1 MTDQHPTDGRKPDG
15 EHPDGRGRHAERHA
29 DKHDADR
36 HHAEKHHEPK
46 PADEATAAV
55 VSLDTAGG
63 AMEPSAVPATAQS
76 GKIPVGP
83 ETLVRR
89 IFTGS
94 GMVSVLAVLLAL
106 ILGGLLIALTDK
118 QVGTTSTYLL
128 ARPTDFLSAVWNAA
142 TRSYVALFQGSVFNP
157 RGAGIGGQFAPLLET
172 LTIATPLITAGLGV
186 ALAFRAGLFNI
197 GAQGQIIMAGILAA
211 WVGFALHLPL
221 GLHLLLVL
229 AAGIIGGA
237 FWGGL
242 VGYLKART
250 GAHEVIVTIMFNYIA
265 LYLLRYLLNT
275 PAFQRPGETNPIS
288 PILDASAVY
297 PQIFGTQYRLHL
309 GFLLAIAATVFVW
322 WLLNRSTVGFEFRAV
337 GANPKA
343 AQTAGIN
350 VSRSTILVMA
360 IAGALAGLSGVAQ
373 VAGTEKVLTDGVAAT
388 YGFDAITVALLG
400 RSTPWG
406 TFAAGLLFGAFRAGA
421 VQMQIQTGTP
431 IDIVLVV
438 QSLIVL
444 FIAAPPLVR
453 AVFGLNPRR
462 RKQAPAG
469 KAKAAA
475 TTGGAA

>member
-1 MTDQHPTDGRKPDG
+1 MTEKRPHKHAAENHAVKP
-15 EHPDGRGRHAERHA
+15 
-29 DKHDADR
+29 
-36 HHAEKHHEPK
+36 HEPN
-46 PADEATAAV
+46 PAEEETAAV

-63 AMEPSAVPATAQS
+63 AMGPSAVPATAQS
-76 GKIPVGP
+76 GRLPGGP
-83 ETLVRR
+83 DTLARK

-94 GMVSVLAVLLAL
+94 GMVSALAVLLAL
-106 ILGGLLIALTDK
+106 IIGGLLIASTDK
-118 QVGTTSTYLL
+118 QVGATSTYLF
-128 ARPTDFLSAVWNAA
+128 ARPTDFLTAVWNAA

-157 RGAGIGGQFAPLLET
+157 RGAGIAVQFAPLMET

-211 WVGFALHLPL
+211 WVGFALHLPI

-237 FWGGL
+237 LWGGL
-242 VGYLKART
+242 VGLLKART
-250 GAHEVIVTIMFNYIA
+250 GAHEVILTIMFNYIA
-265 LYLLRYLLNT
+265 LYFLGYLLNT
-275 PAFQRPGETNPIS
+275 PAFRRPGESNPIS
-288 PILDASAVY
+288 PILDPSAVY
-297 PQIFGTQYRLHL
+297 PQILGSLYRLHL
-309 GFLLAIAATVFVW
+309 GFIVAIAATVLVW

-360 IAGALAGLSGVAQ
+360 MAGALAGLSGVAQ

-462 RKQAPAG
+462 KKPATAG
-469 KAKAAA
+469 KAQKAA

>member
-1 MTDQHPTDGRKPDG
+1 MPDEDRPKHADQHAKP
-15 EHPDGRGRHAERHA
+15 H
-29 DKHDADR
+29 
-36 HHAEKHHEPK
+36 EKSVAVE
-46 PADEATAAV
+46 ETAAV
-55 VSLDTAGG
+55 AAVDTAGG
-63 AMEPSAVPATAQS
+63 AISPSAVPATAQS
-76 GKIPVGP
+76 GKLPGGP
-83 ETLVRR
+83 DTLLRK

-94 GMVSVLAVLLAL
+94 GVVSVLAVLLAL
-106 ILGGLLIALTDK
+106 ILGGLLIAATDER
-118 QVGTTSTYLL
+118 VATTSGYLF

-142 TRSYVALFQGSVFNP
+142 TRSYIALFQGSVFNP
-157 RGAGIGGQFAPLLET
+157 RGSGLAVQFAPLMET

-229 AAGIIGGA
+229 VAGIVGGA
-237 FWGGL
+237 LWGGL
-242 VGYLKART
+242 VGLLKART
-250 GAHEVIVTIMFNYIA
+250 GAHEVILTIMFNYIA
-265 LYLLRYLLNT
+265 LYFLRYLLNT
-275 PAFQRPGETNPIS
+275 PAFQRPGESNPIS
-288 PILDASAVY
+288 PILDPTAVY
-297 PQIFGTQYRLHL
+297 PQIFGSQYRLHL
-309 GFLLAIAATVFVW
+309 GFILAIVATVLVW

-343 AQTAGIN
+343 ALTAGIN

-360 IAGALAGLSGVAQ
+360 IAGALAGMSGVAQ

-453 AVFGLNPRR
+453 AIFGLNPRR
-462 RKQAPAG
+462 KKPAAAG
-469 KAKAAA
+469 KSQQAA

>member
-1 MTDQHPTDGRKPDG
+1 MSDTHPPKHAAGEPGPEAQEPAVPD
-15 EHPDGRGRHAERHA
+15 ER
-29 DKHDADR
+29 
-36 HHAEKHHEPK
+36 
-46 PADEATAAV
+46 TAAV
-55 VSLDTAGG
+55 VAVDTAGG
-63 AMEPSAVPATAQS
+63 VMEPSAVPATAQS
-76 GKIPVGP
+76 GKIPGGP
-83 ETLVRR
+83 DTLLRK

-106 ILGGLLIALTDK
+106 IIGGLLIASTDK
-118 QVGTTSTYLL
+118 QVATTSTYFF

-142 TRSYVALFQGSVFNP
+142 TRSYIALFQGSVFNP
-157 RGAGIGGQFAPLLET
+157 RGNSVAAQFAPFMET

-197 GAQGQIIMAGILAA
+197 GAQGQIIVAGILAA
-211 WVGFALHLPL
+211 WVGFALDLPV

-242 VGYLKART
+242 VGLLKART
-250 GAHEVIVTIMFNYIA
+250 GAHEVILTIMFNYIA
-265 LYLLRYLLNT
+265 LYFLRYLLNT
-275 PAFQRPGETNPIS
+275 PAFQRPGESNPIS
-288 PILDASAVY
+288 PILDPTAVY

-309 GFLLAIAATVFVW
+309 GFLLAIATTFLVW

-360 IAGALAGLSGVAQ
+360 LAGGLAGMSGVAQ

-462 RKQAPAG
+462 RKPAKAG
-469 KAKAAA
+469 KSRKAA

>member
-1 MTDQHPTDGRKPDG
+1 MS
-15 EHPDGRGRHAERHA
+15 
-29 DKHDADR
+29 
-36 HHAEKHHEPK
+36 EKHPPK
-46 PADEATAAV
+46 HGAGGQHGTHPHHTSAADEESAAV
-55 VSLDTAGG
+55 VSVDTAGG

-76 GKIPVGP
+76 GKLPGGP
-83 ETLVRR
+83 DTVLRK

-106 ILGGLLIALTDK
+106 VIGGLLIASTDK
-118 QVGTTSTYLL
+118 QVTTTSTYFF
-128 ARPTDFLSAVWNAA
+128 ARPTDFLAAVWNAA
-142 TRSYVALFQGSVFNP
+142 TRSYIALFQGSVFNP
-157 RGAGIGGQFAPLLET
+157 RGNSAAAQFAPFMET

-211 WVGFALHLPL
+211 WAGFALHLPM

-229 AAGIIGGA
+229 VAGIIGGA
-237 FWGGL
+237 LWGGL
-242 VGYLKART
+242 VGVLKART
-250 GAHEVIVTIMFNYIA
+250 GAHEVILTIMFNYIA
-265 LYLLRYLLNT
+265 LYFLRYLLNT
-275 PAFQRPGETNPIS
+275 PAFQRPGESNPIS
-288 PILDASAVY
+288 PILDPSAVY
-297 PQIFGTQYRLHL
+297 PQIFGSQYRLHL
-309 GFLLAIAATVFVW
+309 GFILAIGATVLVW

-337 GANPKA
+337 GANPQA

-360 IAGALAGLSGVAQ
+360 MAGALAGLSGVAQ

-462 RKQAPAG
+462 KKPARA
-469 KAKAAA
+469 AKSGQAA

>member
-1 MTDQHPTDGRKPDG
+1 MS
-15 EHPDGRGRHAERHA
+15 
-29 DKHDADR
+29 
-36 HHAEKHHEPK
+36 EKHPPK
-46 PADEATAAV
+46 HGGGGQHGTHPHHTSAADEESAAV
-55 VSLDTAGG
+55 VSVDTAGG

-76 GKIPVGP
+76 GKLPGGP
-83 ETLVRR
+83 DTVLRK

-106 ILGGLLIALTDK
+106 VIGGLLIASTDK
-118 QVGTTSTYLL
+118 QVTTTSTYFF
-128 ARPTDFLSAVWNAA
+128 ARPTDFLAAVWNAA
-142 TRSYVALFQGSVFNP
+142 TRSYIALFQGSVFNP
-157 RGAGIGGQFAPLLET
+157 RGNSAAAQFAPFMET

-211 WVGFALHLPL
+211 WAGFALHLPM

-229 AAGIIGGA
+229 VAGIIGGA
-237 FWGGL
+237 LWGGL
-242 VGYLKART
+242 VGVLKART
-250 GAHEVIVTIMFNYIA
+250 GAHEVILTIMFNYIA
-265 LYLLRYLLNT
+265 LYFLRYLLNT
-275 PAFQRPGETNPIS
+275 PAFQRPGESNPIS
-288 PILDASAVY
+288 PILDPSAVY
-297 PQIFGTQYRLHL
+297 PQIFGSQYRLHL
-309 GFLLAIAATVFVW
+309 GFILAIGATVLVW

-337 GANPKA
+337 GANPQA

-360 IAGALAGLSGVAQ
+360 MAGALAGLSGVAQ

-431 IDIVLVV
+431 INIVLVV

-462 RKQAPAG
+462 KKPARA
-469 KAKAAA
+469 AKSGQAA

>member
-1 MTDQHPTDGRKPDG
+1 MS
-15 EHPDGRGRHAERHA
+15 
-29 DKHDADR
+29 DKHPPKHAAGEPGPEAQSASPLEDR
-36 HHAEKHHEPK
+36 
-46 PADEATAAV
+46 TAAV
-55 VSLDTAGG
+55 VSVDTAGG

-76 GKIPVGP
+76 GQLPGGP
-83 ETLVRR
+83 DTVLRR

-106 ILGGLLIALTDK
+106 IIGGLLIASTDK
-118 QVGTTSTYLL
+118 QVATTSTYLF

-142 TRSYVALFQGSVFNP
+142 TRSYIALFQGSVFNP
-157 RGAGIGGQFAPLLET
+157 RGNSVAAQFAPFMET

-197 GAQGQIIMAGILAA
+197 GAQGQIIVAGILAA

-229 AAGIIGGA
+229 LAGIIGGA
-237 FWGGL
+237 LWGGL
-242 VGYLKART
+242 VGVLKART
-250 GAHEVIVTIMFNYIA
+250 GAHEVILTIMFNYIA
-265 LYLLRYLLNT
+265 LYFLRYLLNT

-288 PILDASAVY
+288 PILDPSAVY
-297 PQIFGTQYRLHL
+297 PQIFGTQYRLHF
-309 GFLLAIAATVFVW
+309 GFLLAIAATVLVW

-360 IAGALAGLSGVAQ
+360 IAGGLAGMSGVAQ

-462 RKQAPAG
+462 KKQART
-469 KAKAAA
+469 AKSRKAA

>member
-1 MTDQHPTDGRKPDG
+1 MSDKHPPKHAAG
-15 EHPDGRGRHAERHA
+15 EHSGKAHEATPAAE
-29 DKHDADR
+29 
-36 HHAEKHHEPK
+36 E
-46 PADEATAAV
+46 TAAV
-55 VSLDTAGG
+55 VSVDTAGG

-76 GKIPVGP
+76 GQLPGGP
-83 ETLVRR
+83 DALLRK

-106 ILGGLLIALTDK
+106 VIGGLLIASTDK
-118 QVGTTSTYLL
+118 QVATTSTYLF

-157 RGAGIGGQFAPLLET
+157 RGNSVAAQFAPFMET

-197 GAQGQIIMAGILAA
+197 GAQGQIIVAGILAA

-229 AAGIIGGA
+229 VAGIIGGA

-242 VGYLKART
+242 VGLLKART
-250 GAHEVIVTIMFNYIA
+250 GAHEVILTIMFNYIA
-265 LYLLRYLLNT
+265 LYFLRYLLNT

-288 PILDASAVY
+288 PILDPTAVY

-309 GFLLAIAATVFVW
+309 GFLLAIAATVLVW

-360 IAGALAGLSGVAQ
+360 SAGGLAGMSGVAQ

-462 RKQAPAG
+462 KKPARA
-469 KAKAAA
+469 AKSRQAA

>member
-1 MTDQHPTDGRKPDG
+1 MPDEDRSKHDDQHVKP
-15 EHPDGRGRHAERHA
+15 H
-29 DKHDADR
+29 
-36 HHAEKHHEPK
+36 EKSVASE
-46 PADEATAAV
+46 ETAAV
-55 VSLDTAGG
+55 AAVDTAGG
-63 AMEPSAVPATAQS
+63 AISPSAVPATAQS
-76 GKIPVGP
+76 GKLPGGP
-83 ETLVRR
+83 DTVLRK

-94 GMVSVLAVLLAL
+94 GVVSVLAVLLAL
-106 ILGGLLIALTDK
+106 VLGGLLIAATDER
-118 QVGTTSTYLL
+118 VATTSGYLF

-142 TRSYVALFQGSVFNP
+142 TRSYIALFQGSVFNP
-157 RGAGIGGQFAPLLET
+157 RGSGLAVQFAPLMET

-229 AAGIIGGA
+229 VAGIVGGA
-237 FWGGL
+237 LWGGL
-242 VGYLKART
+242 VGLLKART
-250 GAHEVIVTIMFNYIA
+250 GAHEVILTIMFNYIA
-265 LYLLRYLLNT
+265 LYFLRYLLNT
-275 PAFQRPGETNPIS
+275 PAFQRPGESNPIS
-288 PILDASAVY
+288 PILDPTAVY
-297 PQIFGTQYRLHL
+297 PQIFGSQYRLHL
-309 GFLLAIAATVFVW
+309 GFILAIAATVLVW

-343 AQTAGIN
+343 ALTAGIN

-360 IAGALAGLSGVAQ
+360 IAGALAGMSGVAQ

-453 AVFGLNPRR
+453 AIFGLNPRR
-462 RKQAPAG
+462 KKPATAG
-469 KAKAAA
+469 KSQQAA

>member
-1 MTDQHPTDGRKPDG
+1 MPDKPK
-15 EHPDGRGRHAERHA
+15 HAA
-29 DKHDADR
+29 DKGTQPQDPGASVEES
-36 HHAEKHHEPK
+36 AS
-46 PADEATAAV
+46 AV
-55 VSLDTAGG
+55 SVDTAGG

-76 GKIPVGP
+76 GQLPGGSDTV
-83 ETLVRR
+83 LRR

-106 ILGGLLIALTDK
+106 IIGGLLIASTD
-118 QVGTTSTYLL
+118 QRVATTAGYLF
-128 ARPTDFLSAVWNAA
+128 ARPTDFFSAVWTAA
-142 TRSYVALFQGSVFNP
+142 TRSYVALFQGAIFNP
-157 RGAGIGGQFAPLLET
+157 RGNGLALQFAPLMET

-197 GAQGQIIMAGILAA
+197 GAQGQIIIAGILAA
-211 WVGFALHLPL
+211 WVGFALHLPV

-229 AAGIIGGA
+229 VAGIIGGA
-237 FWGGL
+237 IWGGL
-242 VGYLKART
+242 VGVIKART
-250 GAHEVIVTIMFNYIA
+250 GAHEVILTIMFNYIA
-265 LYLLRYLLNT
+265 LYFLRYLLNT
-275 PAFQRPGETNPIS
+275 PAFQRPGESNPIS
-288 PILDASAVY
+288 PVLDPTAVY
-297 PQIFGTQYRLHL
+297 PQIFGTQYRFHL
-309 GFLLAIAATVFVW
+309 GFVLAIAATVLVW

-337 GANPKA
+337 GANPQA
-343 AQTAGIN
+343 AQTAGIK
-350 VSRSTILVMA
+350 VPRATILVMA
-360 IAGALAGLSGVAQ
+360 LAGGLAGMSGVAQ

-453 AVFGLNPRR
+453 AVFGLNPRKKRNRPR
-462 RKQAPAG
+462 RNGSRPKSSTRQ
-469 KAKAAA
+469 KAAA
-475 TTGGAA
+475 TGGAA

>member
-1 MTDQHPTDGRKPDG
+1 MPEELPHK
-15 EHPDGRGRHAERHA
+15 HVA
-29 DKHDADR
+29 DKHGTPGDR
-36 HHAEKHHEPK
+36 
-46 PADEATAAV
+46 ATAAEETAAA
-55 VSLDTAGG
+55 VSVDTAGG
-63 AMEPSAVPATAQS
+63 AIEPSAVPATAQS
-76 GKIPVGP
+76 GKLPGGP
-83 ETLVRR
+83 DTLVRR

-106 ILGGLLIALTDK
+106 IIGGLLIASTDR
-118 QVGTTSTYLL
+118 QVGATSTYLL
-128 ARPTDFLSAVWNAA
+128 ARPTDFLLAVWNAA
-142 TRSYVALFQGSVFNP
+142 TRSYIALFQGSVFNP
-157 RGAGIGGQFAPLLET
+157 RGASVAMQFAPLMET

-211 WVGFALHLPL
+211 WVGFALHLPV

-229 AAGIIGGA
+229 VAGIVGGA
-237 FWGGL
+237 IWGGL
-242 VGYLKART
+242 VGLLKART
-250 GAHEVIVTIMFNYIA
+250 GAHEVILTIMFNYIA
-265 LYLLRYLLNT
+265 LYFLRFLLDT

-288 PILDASAVY
+288 PVLDPTAVY
-297 PQIFGTQYRLHL
+297 PQILGTQYRLHL
-309 GFLLAIAATVFVW
+309 GFILAIAATVLVW

-337 GANPKA
+337 GANPNA

-350 VSRSTILVMA
+350 VPRSTILVMA
-360 IAGALAGLSGVAQ
+360 IAGALAGMSGVAQ

-462 RKQAPAG
+462 KRP
-469 KAKAAA
+469 AKANKTQQAA

>member
-1 MTDQHPTDGRKPDG
+1 MPDQEHHDGKTTVDHKATVHKP
-15 EHPDGRGRHAERHA
+15 HT
-29 DKHDADR
+29 
-36 HHAEKHHEPK
+36 PK
-46 PADEATAAV
+46 PADEETAAV
-55 VSLDTAGG
+55 ASLDTAGG
-63 AMEPSAVPATAQS
+63 VMEPSAVPASAQS
-76 GKIPVGP
+76 GKIPGGP
-83 ETLVRR
+83 ESVARR
-89 IFTGS
+89 IFAGS

-118 QVGTTSTYLL
+118 QVATTATYLL
-128 ARPTDFLSAVWNAA
+128 ARPTDFLSAVWSAA
-142 TRSYVALFQGSVFNP
+142 TRSYLALFQGSVFNP
-157 RGAGIGGQFAPLLET
+157 RGSGLAGQFAPLMET

-186 ALAFRAGLFNI
+186 AIAFRAGLFNI
-197 GAQGQIIMAGILAA
+197 GAQGQIIVAGILAA
-211 WVGFALHLPL
+211 WVGFALHLPV

-229 AAGIIGGA
+229 VAGIIGGA

-250 GAHEVIVTIMFNYIA
+250 GAHEVIITIMFNYIA
-265 LYLLRYLLNT
+265 LYFLQYLLNT

-288 PILDASAVY
+288 PILDPNAAY
-297 PQIFGTQYRLHL
+297 PQIFGSQYRLHL
-309 GFLLAIAATVFVW
+309 GFLLAIATTVFVW
-322 WLLNRSTVGFEFRAV
+322 WLLSRSTVGFEFRAV

-350 VSRSTILVMA
+350 VSRATILVMA
-360 IAGALAGLSGVAQ
+360 IAGGLAGMSGVAQ

-462 RKQAPAG
+462 RKAAPA
-469 KAKAAA
+469 KARTAA

>member
-1 MTDQHPTDGRKPDG
+1 MSDTHPPKHAAGEPGPEAQESAVPD
-15 EHPDGRGRHAERHA
+15 ER
-29 DKHDADR
+29 
-36 HHAEKHHEPK
+36 
-46 PADEATAAV
+46 TAAV
-55 VSLDTAGG
+55 VAVDTAGG
-63 AMEPSAVPATAQS
+63 VMEPSAVPATAQS
-76 GKIPVGP
+76 GKIPGGP
-83 ETLVRR
+83 DTLLRK

-106 ILGGLLIALTDK
+106 IIGGLLIASTDK
-118 QVGTTSTYLL
+118 QVATTSTYFF

-142 TRSYVALFQGSVFNP
+142 TRSYIALFQGSVFNP
-157 RGAGIGGQFAPLLET
+157 RGNSVAAQFAPFMET

-197 GAQGQIIMAGILAA
+197 GAQGQIIVAGILAA
-211 WVGFALHLPL
+211 WVGFALDLPV

-242 VGYLKART
+242 VGLLKART
-250 GAHEVIVTIMFNYIA
+250 GAHEVILTIMFNYIA
-265 LYLLRYLLNT
+265 LYFLRYLLNT
-275 PAFQRPGETNPIS
+275 PAFQRPGESNPIS
-288 PILDASAVY
+288 PILDPTAVY

-309 GFLLAIAATVFVW
+309 GFLLAIATTVLVW

-360 IAGALAGLSGVAQ
+360 LAGGLAGMSGVAQ

-462 RKQAPAG
+462 RKPAKAG
-469 KAKAAA
+469 KSRKAA

>member
-1 MTDQHPTDGRKPDG
+1 MTEKDPH
-15 EHPDGRGRHAERHA
+15 
-29 DKHDADR
+29 KHVAGQ
-36 HHAEKHHEPK
+36 HAEKPHDAS
-46 PADEATAAV
+46 PAAEETAAV
-55 VSLDTAGG
+55 VALDTAGG
-63 AMEPSAVPATAQS
+63 AIEPSAVPATAQS
-76 GKIPVGP
+76 GKLPGGP
-83 ETLVRR
+83 DTLARR

-94 GMVSVLAVLLAL
+94 GIVSLLAVLLAL
-106 ILGGLLIALTDK
+106 VIGGLLIASTDER
-118 QVGTTSTYLL
+118 VGATSSYLL

-142 TRSYVALFQGSVFNP
+142 TGSYVALFQGAVFNP
-157 RGAGIGGQFAPLLET
+157 QASSLAVQFAPLMET

-211 WVGFALHLPL
+211 WVGFALHLPV

-229 AAGIIGGA
+229 VAGIVGGA
-237 FWGGL
+237 IWGGL
-242 VGYLKART
+242 VGLLKART
-250 GAHEVIVTIMFNYIA
+250 GAHEVIVTIMFNYVA
-265 LYLLRYLLNT
+265 LYFLGYLLNT
-275 PAFQRPGETNPIS
+275 PAFQRPGESNPIS
-288 PILDASAVY
+288 PILDSTAVY
-297 PQIFGTQYRLHL
+297 PQILGSQYRLHL
-309 GFLLAIAATVFVW
+309 GFLLAIAATVLVW

-360 IAGALAGLSGVAQ
+360 IAGALAGMSGVAQ

-462 RKQAPAG
+462 RKP
-469 KAKAAA
+469 AKAGRSQQAS